1 MRKEIITRIIV
12 WIVTIVIILL
22 GGYAVKEFVI
32 DRPVEPE
39 APSVEYTLD
48 TEAFG
53 GIVVYNETIDLSK
66 LTITKTENGVTTEI
80 PVDASM
86 VTTPVDT
93 TRVGASM
100 LKLSY
105 EGQEFSV
112 PVTVKYKVQFA
123 TDDGVFE
130 TIYTLSSSELDEI
143 EAPKKEGYTFS
154 GWSKE
159 IPDILFENMY
169 LVANYEAIIPS
180 LPTIEATYGDKLA
193 DIKLPDNA
201 AGAWKLD
208 HAEGTVG
215 DAGRRTF
222 DVSFIEKETNE
233 VLKTAKLI
241 VNVARRAVKIDVF
254 ADFTYN
260 GKRQEPTYTTD
271 IDVKI
276 SAWWDGNKNYTD
288 AGEYSYHFEVDDSN
302 YVGEAKGT
310 YVIKPAVVTV
320 EIKDAQIFA
329 NEALPKIEYQI
340 SGLEGMSQEQLAEF
354 VGLTIVY
361 PQSVVVGEHKITA
374 KASNPSI
381 QLEVKDG
388 TLKVIQ
394 ATLEGIGDPV
404 LLSKTATYEDLIGS
418 IGFEMHPNGK
428 WIWETPDAAVGTV
441 GKQKHTAIFVPSNSA
456 YEQIKCEVEIT
467 VIPKPMVIEVVGNT
481 TFDYD
486 GTDHNLSV
494 IVKDEAGTLYDTLEV
509 LGNDLCQKAG
519 TYTITLTLA
528 DPNYS
533 ATKVVTLTINKV
545 NPETDFTQVFT
556 AVWSATL
563 KLSDVKLPTGYA
575 WANPD
580 KRIET
585 AGTESY
591 AVIFTPADTDNY
603 NTVTGEFKL
612 EVAKA
617 TAKIENAKEKY
628 TFTYNGSE
636 HKITG
641 VTASNGGTLVYTY
654 ADGTPFLSVT
664 DAGTYSVII
673 TLPESDNYKA
683 AEATVTIEVLP
694 AENEQDRVKAVQ
706 DAIFGDSINKVELP
720 TSNIGTWALEG
731 EHTTVGNAGTNYFWA
746 VFTPATGNYNS
757 KRVQIQ
763 VNVAKQV
770 VRTPTA
776 PNATS
781 IYDNT
786 TKYSGLTAVAG
797 IYTVEVDGAINVGT
811 YYAELKLVDPS
822 NYAWDYVGN
831 TSETTKVEY
840 SIKKATITFE
850 NKPEIQEEW
859 TFTPGQTIPL
869 PEFDVDQSFVP
880 AEDIYFEY
888 QYSADGGVHWTDWI
902 LWTEAPAATTWS
914 LRNAASAPS
923 QAGMYRVR
931 AVVVGT
937 DNYDQ
942 ITTSKDDIVEFV
954 IHKAEVVVPN
964 YTKQYP
970 YH

>member
-1 MRKEIITRIIV
+1 MEREMKREVITRIIV
-12 WIVTIVIILL
+12 WIVTVAILIA
-22 GGYAVKEFVI
+22 G
-32 DRPVEPE
+32 
-39 APSVEYTLD
+39 
-48 TEAFG
+48 AFG
-53 GIVVYNETIDLSK
+53 VKKLIDNNNQQQQQEEGISCVLNTEDFDGVVAYGDTIDLSLIK
-66 LTITKTENGVTTEI
+66 ITKTENGVSTDI

-123 TDDGVFE
+123 TDDGLFE

-180 LPTIEATYGDKLA
+180 LTTIEATYGDKLA

-222 DVSFIEKETNE
+222 DVSFIEKETNK

-260 GKRQEPTYTTD
+260 GERQEPTYTTD

-276 SAWWDGNKNYTD
+276 AAWWDGNKNYTD

-394 ATLEGIGDPV
+394 ATLEGIGDPI

-528 DPNYS
+528 DSNYS

-563 KLSDVKLPTGYA
+563 KLSDVKLPEGYA

-617 TAKIENAKEKY
+617 TAKINNVEDSY
-628 TFTYNGSE
+628 SFTYNGSAF
-636 HKITG
+636 TLDR
-641 VTASNGGTLVYTY
+641 VTRPHEESTLEFAYFKDGKPVASMIEAGVYT
-654 ADGTPFLSVT
+654 VK
-664 DAGTYSVII
+664 I
-673 TLPESDNYKA
+673 TLPESKIYKL
-683 AEATVTIEVLP
+683 AEATTTVTINPATNTDNVNTSQTATYGDLAQSVIKLP
-694 AENEQDRVKAVQ
+694 E
-706 DAIFGDSINKVELP
+706 S
-720 TSNIGTWALEG
+720 TIGTWSIKGADEN
-731 EHTTVGNAGTNYFWA
+731 TTVGNFGENKFILL
-746 VFTPATGNYNS
+746 FTPATQNYS
-757 KRVQIQ
+757 TREVEIT
-763 VNVAKQV
+763 VTVAKKQIN
-770 VRTPTA
+770 P
-776 PNATS
+776 P
-781 IYDNT
+781 
-786 TKYSGLTAVAG
+786 
-797 IYTVEVDGAINVGT
+797 AIS
-811 YYAELKLVDPS
+811 AEK
-822 NYAWDYVGN
+822 
-831 TSETTKVEY
+831 
-840 SIKKATITFE
+840 
-850 NKPEIQEEW
+850 
-859 TFTPGQTIPL
+859 
-869 PEFDVDQSFVP
+869 
-880 AEDIYFEY
+880 
-888 QYSADGGVHWTDWI
+888 
-902 LWTEAPAATTWS
+902 
-914 LRNAASAPS
+914 
-923 QAGMYRVR
+923 R
-931 AVVVGT
+931 A
-937 DNYDQ
+937 
-942 ITTSKDDIVEFV
+942 
-954 IHKAEVVVPN
+954 
-964 YTKQYP
+964 
-970 YH
+970 